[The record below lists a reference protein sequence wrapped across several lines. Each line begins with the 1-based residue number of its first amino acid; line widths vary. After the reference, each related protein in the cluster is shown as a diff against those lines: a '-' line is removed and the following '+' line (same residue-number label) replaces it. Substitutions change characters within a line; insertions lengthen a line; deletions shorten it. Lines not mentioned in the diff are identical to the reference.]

1 MSLLPPNVS
10 VDRILVRSVNWLGD
24 AVMTT
29 PALIRLRERFPRAS
43 IHILT
48 PQKLTQLWEHFP
60 GIQGVMTFAPDEGF
74 VSVARRIR
82 AERFDLG
89 IAFPNSTRTALELW
103 AGGVRHRV
111 GYGGRGRF
119 LLLNHRV
126 DRAPSYRVMH
136 KRSPEE
142 VRRLLANPTP
152 MDAIP
157 AEAHQLYHYL
167 HLVSATGASGEA
179 TPPQL
184 AVTDSETK
192 AFRATF
198 LEGISEDTG
207 LLGLNAGAEYG
218 PAKRWPEDRFVA
230 AASAVAQ
237 QTGMGWLLFG
247 GPADRPLTERIEQA
261 MRAKGVSSPIFNVA
275 GRTSLRQLMAGLK
288 SCRVLL
294 TNDSGPMHV
303 AAALGT
309 PVVVPF
315 GSTSPELTAPGLPG
329 DPKHQLLRAFA
340 PCSPCFQR
348 ECPVDFRCME
358 GIRVELVI
366 DALKRAM
373 GAAEAG

>member
-1 MSLLPPNVS
+1 MSSFPSNAS
-10 VDRILVRSVNWLGD
+10 VNRILVRSVNWLGD

-29 PALIRLRERFPRAS
+29 PALIRLRERFPRAA

-48 PQKLTQLWEHFP
+48 PQKLAQLWEHFP
-60 GIQGVMTFAPDEGF
+60 GIQGVMTFTPDEGLM
-74 VSVARRIR
+74 SVARRIR

-89 IAFPNSTRTALELW
+89 ITFPNSTRTALELW
-103 AGGVRHRV
+103 AGRVRHRV

-119 LLLNHRV
+119 FLLNHRV
-126 DRAPSYRVMH
+126 GRAESYRVMR
-136 KRSPEE
+136 KKSPAE
-142 VRRLLANPTP
+142 VRRLLEH
-152 MDAIP
+152 P
-157 AEAHQLYHYL
+157 APVEAVPVEAHQLYHYL
-167 HLVSATGASGEA
+167 HLVSAAGASGEA

-184 AVTDSETK
+184 AVTEAETK

-198 LEGISEDTG
+198 LEGIGEGTE

-218 PAKRWPEDRFVA
+218 PAKRWPADRFVA

-237 QTGMGWLLFG
+237 SSGVGWLLFG
-247 GPADRPLTERIEQA
+247 GPADRPLTDRIEQA
-261 MRAKGVSSPIFNVA
+261 LRAKGVTSPIINVA

-288 SCRVLL
+288 LCRALL

-358 GIRVELVI
+358 GIQVEQVI
-366 DALKRAM
+366 GALKRAM
-373 GAAEAG
+373 GNAGVG